1 MIQNCKC
8 AISIIIPTYNVESY
22 IARCLDSCIN
32 QTLHNIEILVI
43 DDCGSD
49 DSIAIAQ
56 RYADKDSRIR
66 IIHNEKNL
74 GTFGSRIEGIK
85 AAGGRYIAFLDADD
99 YLKLETCE
107 KMLQLFTDSTLAN
120 THTLIDLKTVE
131 STPDIIHFKS
141 HYTVNKQTKPLA
153 KLTHYTRYML
163 PTRFSK
169 APLHNEQIAYNFFLN
184 SKQFPKFT
192 IWDKCYK
199 TALVKQTLPLIESF
213 IPLKLT
219 MAEDMLKFFVI
230 SAFAKSYVS
239 VDSRLYMYC
248 LNDGSI
254 TQNPQAKQ
262 KKINDMSYI
271 IQALHSLSKELKSH
285 NALMPTIAQVMSK
298 NLAALIILESRLSGM
313 HGGGGYS
320 RISTQLYIAFCGYA
334 TILARFFA
342 LHANDRD
349 SSSAYATCGIRA
361 YPSTQ
366 DVKIYALYPL
376 TILTLLHIVIT
387 ILESLPYLYPH
398 FCLHSKP
405 RQNQTLNLFNL
416 IILKAHQCL

>member
-271 IQALHSLSKELKSH
+271 IQALHFLSKELKSH

-313 HGGGGYS
+313 HGGGDIVES
-320 RISTQLYIAFCGYA
+320 QHNSTSHSAATRQSLQDSLHSTQM
-334 TILARFFA
+334 TEILAPLMPLVESGLIPAPKMSKYMRYIRSQYLLSCILSLQYWNRCLTYIRIFA
-342 LHANDRD
+342 YTL
-349 SSSAYATCGIRA
+349 SLG
-361 YPSTQ
+361 
-366 DVKIYALYPL
+366 KIKL
-376 TILTLLHIVIT
+376 
-387 ILESLPYLYPH
+387 
-398 FCLHSKP
+398 
-405 RQNQTLNLFNL
+405 
-416 IILKAHQCL
+416 

>member
-1 MIQNCKC
+1 MESISQPF
-8 AISIIIPTYNVESY
+8 ISIIIPTYNVESY

-56 RYADKDSRIR
+56 HYADKDSRIR

-85 AAGGRYIAFLDADD
+85 AAEGRYIAFLDADD
-99 YLKLETCE
+99 YLKPKTCE
-107 KMLQLFTDSTLAN
+107 KMFQLFTNSTLAP
-120 THTLIDLKTVE
+120 THTLIDLKTTE
-131 STPDIIHFKS
+131 SAPDIIHFKS
-141 HYTVNKQTKPLA
+141 HYTANKQTKMIA
-153 KLTHYTRYML
+153 KLTHYTRYAL

-169 APLHNEQIAYNFFLN
+169 APLYNEQIAYNFFLD

-192 IWDKCYK
+192 LWDKCYK
-199 TALVKQTLPLIESF
+199 TTLVKQTLPLIENF
-213 IPLKLT
+213 IPLRLT

-239 VDSRLYMYC
+239 VDSRLYVYC
-248 LNDGSI
+248 LNDSSI

-262 KKINDMSYI
+262 KKINDMCHI

-298 NLAALIILESRLSGM
+298 DLAALIILESRFG
-313 HGGGGYS
+313 
-320 RISTQLYIAFCGYA
+320 TQMSSNTQQLHSNKVQ
-334 TILARFFA
+334 TIL
-342 LHANDRD
+342 D
-349 SSSAYATCGIRA
+349 
-361 YPSTQ
+361 P
-366 DVKIYALYPL
+366 
-376 TILTLLHIVIT
+376 LTLLV
-387 ILESLPYLYPH
+387 
-398 FCLHSKP
+398 
-405 RQNQTLNLFNL
+405 RDNL
-416 IILKAHQCL
+416 IPTPKIPRYTRKIRSQYLLSCILSLRYWNRCLTYIRIFAYIVSFGKIKL

>member
-271 IQALHSLSKELKSH
+271 IQALHSLSKKLKSH

-313 HGGGGYS
+313 HGGGYS

>member
-313 HGGGGYS
+313 HGGGDIVES
-320 RISTQLYIAFCGYA
+320 QHNSTSHSAATRQSLQDSLHSTQM
-334 TILARFFA
+334 TEILAPLMPLVESGLIPAPKMSKYMRYIRSQYLLSCILSLQYWNRCLTYIRIFA
-342 LHANDRD
+342 YTL
-349 SSSAYATCGIRA
+349 SLG
-361 YPSTQ
+361 
-366 DVKIYALYPL
+366 KIKL
-376 TILTLLHIVIT
+376 
-387 ILESLPYLYPH
+387 
-398 FCLHSKP
+398 
-405 RQNQTLNLFNL
+405 
-416 IILKAHQCL
+416 

>member
-271 IQALHSLSKELKSH
+271 IQALHSLSKKLKSH

-313 HGGGGYS
+313 HGGGDIVES
-320 RISTQLYIAFCGYA
+320 QHNSTSHSAATRQSLQDSLHSTQM
-334 TILARFFA
+334 TEILAPLMPLVESGLIPAPKMSKYMRYIRSQYLLSCILSLQYWNRCLTYIRIFA
-342 LHANDRD
+342 YTL
-349 SSSAYATCGIRA
+349 SLG
-361 YPSTQ
+361 
-366 DVKIYALYPL
+366 KIKL
-376 TILTLLHIVIT
+376 
-387 ILESLPYLYPH
+387 
-398 FCLHSKP
+398 
-405 RQNQTLNLFNL
+405 
-416 IILKAHQCL
+416 

>member
-1 MIQNCKC
+1 MESISQPF
-8 AISIIIPTYNVESY
+8 ISIIIPTYNVESY

-49 DSIAIAQ
+49 DSIKIAQ
-56 RYADKDSRIR
+56 SYADKDSRIR

-85 AAGGRYIAFLDADD
+85 AAEGRYIAFLDADD
-99 YLKLETCE
+99 YLKPETCE
-107 KMLQLFTDSTLAN
+107 KMFQLFTNSTLAP
-120 THTLIDLKTVE
+120 THTLIDLKTTE
-131 STPDIIHFKS
+131 SAPDIIHFKS
-141 HYTVNKQTKPLA
+141 HYTANKQTKMIA
-153 KLTHYTRYML
+153 KLTHYTRYAL

-169 APLHNEQIAYNFFLN
+169 APLHNEQIASNFFLA

-199 TALVKQTLPLIESF
+199 TALVKKTLPFIENF
-213 IPLKLT
+213 IPLRLT

-239 VDSRLYMYC
+239 VDSRLYVYC
-248 LNDGSI
+248 LNDSSI

-298 NLAALIILESRLSGM
+298 DLAALIILESRLSRM
-313 HGGGGYS
+313 HGGGDIVES
-320 RISTQLYIAFCGYA
+320 QHNSTSHSVATRQSLQDSLHSTQM
-334 TILARFFA
+334 TEILAPLMPLVKSELIPAPKIPKYMR
-342 LHANDRD
+342 
-349 SSSAYATCGIRA
+349 YIRSQ
-361 YPSTQ
+361 YLLSCILSLQYWNRCLTYIR
-366 DVKIYALYPL
+366 VLIY
-376 TILTLLHIVIT
+376 TL
-387 ILESLPYLYPH
+387 SLGRIKL
-398 FCLHSKP
+398 
-405 RQNQTLNLFNL
+405 
-416 IILKAHQCL
+416 

>member
-1 MIQNCKC
+1 MESISQPF
-8 AISIIIPTYNVESY
+8 ISIIIPTYNVESY

-32 QTLHNIEILVI
+32 QTLHDIEILVI

-49 DSIAIAQ
+49 DSIKIAQ
-56 RYADKDSRIR
+56 SYADKDSRIR

-99 YLKLETCE
+99 YLKPETCE
-107 KMLQLFTDSTLAN
+107 KMFQLFTNSTLAP
-120 THTLIDLKTVE
+120 THTLIDLKTTE
-131 STPDIIHFKS
+131 SAPDIIHFKS
-141 HYTVNKQTKPLA
+141 HYTANKQTKMIA
-153 KLTHYTRYML
+153 KLTHYTRYAL

-199 TALVKQTLPLIESF
+199 TALVKKTLPFIENF
-213 IPLKLT
+213 IPLRLT

-239 VDSRLYMYC
+239 VDSRLYVYC
-248 LNDGSI
+248 LNDSSI

-262 KKINDMSYI
+262 KKISDMCHI

-285 NALMPTIAQVMSK
+285 NALMSTIAQVMSK
-298 NLAALIILESRLSGM
+298 NLAALIILESRFE
-313 HGGGGYS
+313 
-320 RISTQLYIAFCGYA
+320 TQM
-334 TILARFFA
+334 
-342 LHANDRD
+342 
-349 SSSAYATCGIRA
+349 SSNTQQSHKNKAQTVLEPLMSLVRA
-361 YPSTQ
+361 
-366 DVKIYALYPL
+366 
-376 TILTLLHIVIT
+376 
-387 ILESLPYLYPH
+387 
-398 FCLHSKP
+398 
-405 RQNQTLNLFNL
+405 NL
-416 IILKAHQCL
+416 IPAPKIPRYICKIRSQYLLSCILSLQYWNRCLTYIRIFAYIVSFGKIKL

>member
-1 MIQNCKC
+1 MSPF
-8 AISIIIPTYNVESY
+8 ISIIIPTYNVESY

-32 QTLHNIEILVI
+32 QTLRDIEIIIV

-56 RYADKDSRIR
+56 RYADRDSRIR

-85 AAGGRYIAFLDADD
+85 AAEGRYIAFLDADD
-99 YLKLETCE
+99 YLKPETCE
-107 KMLQLFTDSTLAN
+107 KMFQLFTNSTLAP
-120 THTLIDLKTVE
+120 THTLIDLKTTE
-131 STPDIIHFKS
+131 SAPDIIHFKS
-141 HYTVNKQTKPLA
+141 HYTANKQTKMIA
-153 KLTHYTRYML
+153 KLTHYTRYAL

-169 APLHNEQIAYNFFLN
+169 APLHNEQIASNFFLA

-199 TALVKQTLPLIESF
+199 TALVKKTLPFIENF
-213 IPLKLT
+213 IPLRLT

-239 VDSRLYMYC
+239 VDSRLYVYC
-248 LNDGSI
+248 LNDSSI

-285 NALMPTIAQVMSK
+285 NALLPKIAETMSK
-298 NLAALIILESRLSGM
+298 NLAALIILESRFGTQMSSNTQQSHNNKMQTVLNPLMSLVRASLIPAPTIPKYMRYIRSQYLLSCILSLR
-313 HGGGGYS
+313 YWNRCLTYI
-320 RISTQLYIAFCGYA
+320 RIFAYIVSFG
-334 TILARFFA
+334 
-342 LHANDRD
+342 
-349 SSSAYATCGIRA
+349 
-361 YPSTQ
+361 
-366 DVKIYALYPL
+366 KIKL
-376 TILTLLHIVIT
+376 
-387 ILESLPYLYPH
+387 
-398 FCLHSKP
+398 
-405 RQNQTLNLFNL
+405 
-416 IILKAHQCL
+416 

>member
-1 MIQNCKC
+1 MSPF
-8 AISIIIPTYNVESY
+8 ISIIIPTYNVESY

-271 IQALHSLSKELKSH
+271 IQALHFLSKELKSH

-313 HGGGGYS
+313 HGGGDIVES
-320 RISTQLYIAFCGYA
+320 QHNSTSHSAATRQSLQDSLHSTQM
-334 TILARFFA
+334 TEILAPLMPLVESGLIPAPKMSKYMRYIRSQYLLSCILSLQYWNRCLTYIRIFA
-342 LHANDRD
+342 YTL
-349 SSSAYATCGIRA
+349 SLG
-361 YPSTQ
+361 
-366 DVKIYALYPL
+366 KIKL
-376 TILTLLHIVIT
+376 
-387 ILESLPYLYPH
+387 
-398 FCLHSKP
+398 
-405 RQNQTLNLFNL
+405 
-416 IILKAHQCL
+416 